1 MSGLRVAGYFRV
13 GTADQLADSVT
24 FENLRVHF
32 FTGKSILLSGSGRDK
47 KYSYRSGV
55 MTDVGDIELSRW
67 RELVHGLIEKANEQ
81 ALYAQLLKWV
91 KECCPFQHTKE
102 EIETYA
108 LELHASRIFDNPQW
122 AAYKEFNE
130 KYRSLPNS

>member
-1 MSGLRVAGYFRV
+1 MSKPRIACYCRVA
-13 GTADQLADSVT
+13 TADQLADSVT
-24 FENLRVHF
+24 FEDLGVHF
-32 FTGKSILLSGSGRDK
+32 FTGRSILLSGSGRDK

-67 RELVHGLIEKANEQ
+67 RELVHGLIEKAHEQ
-81 ALYAQLLKWV
+81 TLHEQLLKWV
-91 KECCPFQHTKE
+91 KNCCPFQHTRE

-122 AAYKEFNE
+122 AAYDEFNRL
-130 KYRSLPNS
+130 YRI

>member
-1 MSGLRVAGYFRV
+1 MNKSRVAGYFRV
-13 GTADQLADSVT
+13 APADQLADSVT
-24 FENLRVHF
+24 FEDLRVHF
-32 FTGKSILLSGSGRDK
+32 FTGKAVLLSGSGRDK
-47 KYSYRSGV
+47 KYTYRSGV

-67 RELVHGLIEKANEQ
+67 RELVHGLVEKAQEQ
-81 ALYAQLLKWV
+81 PLYEQLLKWV

-122 AAYKEFNE
+122 AAYDVFNQR
-130 KYRSLPNS
+130 YRI

>member
-1 MSGLRVAGYFRV
+1 MNKSRIAGYCRVATV
-13 GTADQLADSVT
+13 DQLADSVT

-32 FTGKSILLSGSGRDK
+32 FTGRSILLSGSGRDK

-67 RELVHGLIEKANEQ
+67 CELVRGLIKKANEQ
-81 ALYAQLLKWV
+81 ALHEQLLKWV
-91 KECCPFQHTKE
+91 KDCCPFQHTRE

-122 AAYKEFNE
+122 AAYNEFNRH
-130 KYRSLPNS
+130 YRI

>member
-1 MSGLRVAGYFRV
+1 
-13 GTADQLADSVT
+13 
-24 FENLRVHF
+24 
-32 FTGKSILLSGSGRDK
+32 
-47 KYSYRSGV
+47 

-67 RELVHGLIEKANEQ
+67 RELVHDLIEKANEQ

>member
-1 MSGLRVAGYFRV
+1 MNKPRTAGYCRVATV
-13 GTADQLADSVT
+13 DQLADSVT

-32 FTGKSILLSGSGRDK
+32 FTGRSILLSGTGRDK

-67 RELVHGLIEKANEQ
+67 RELVHGLIEKAQEQ
-81 ALYAQLLKWV
+81 ALHEQLLKWV
-91 KECCPFQHTKE
+91 KDCCPFQHTRE

-108 LELHASRIFDNPQW
+108 LEIHASRLFDNPKW
-122 AAYKEFNE
+122 AAYDEFNRR
-130 KYRSLPNS
+130 YRI